1 MMRLCRCFTAD
12 VDKYVYEICPY
23 GDSAQ
28 KDGQSR
34 TSLGSWKG
42 FKENYSFMSFS
53 GGQVC
58 WNGPQRS
65 MRVRPSPLSHE
76 AAGQSCPM
84 PRVAR
89 LDSFCACRSSV
100 YCTTDYTGDS
110 WMALGAGSHS

>member
-1 MMRLCRCFTAD
+1 M
-12 VDKYVYEICPY
+12 YEICPY

-42 FKENYSFMSFS
+42 FEENYSFMSFS

-65 MRVRPSPLSHE
+65 MRVRPLPGAMKLHDL
-76 AAGQSCPM
+76 AYPGQHGAYTECF
-84 PRVAR
+84 A
-89 LDSFCACRSSV
+89 CAELLLASTVSSESLEDA
-100 YCTTDYTGDS
+100 T
-110 WMALGAGSHS
+110 

>member
-1 MMRLCRCFTAD
+1 M
-12 VDKYVYEICPY
+12 YEICPY

-42 FKENYSFMSFS
+42 FEENYSFMSFT

-65 MRVRPSPLSHE
+65 MRVRPPHQAVKLHDLPAQVNRQHAGNASHVQAILIASTVSGRFYE
-76 AAGQSCPM
+76 GG
-84 PRVAR
+84 R
-89 LDSFCACRSSV
+89 
-100 YCTTDYTGDS
+100 
-110 WMALGAGSHS
+110 

>member
-1 MMRLCRCFTAD
+1 MAVGSSSKILRCLFRCFTAD

-42 FKENYSFMSFS
+42 FEENYSFMSFS

-65 MRVRPSPLSHE
+65 MRVCPTPLSHE
-76 AAGQSCPM
+76 PA
-84 PRVAR
+84 
-89 LDSFCACRSSV
+89 
-100 YCTTDYTGDS
+100 
-110 WMALGAGSHS
+110 